1 MIRGSLMYETTNHE
15 SPTTKTTSL
24 QHKLPPQN
32 LRRTPPDHHIKSTG
46 FDDKLALV
54 IIKTK
59 FLIGQCKFDGLTF
72 AGFQHDFLKAFQ
84 LLYGA
89 HPIIA
94 VASPAKQRNTKNY
107 LSFSYLFPTF
117 IPTK

>member
-15 SPTTKTTSL
+15 SPTTKSASL
-24 QHKLPPQN
+24 QLKLPLQN
-32 LRRTPPDHHIKSTG
+32 LRRTPADHHIKSTG

-72 AGFQHDFLKAFQ
+72 AGF
-84 LLYGA
+84 
-89 HPIIA
+89 
-94 VASPAKQRNTKNY
+94 
-107 LSFSYLFPTF
+107 
-117 IPTK
+117 